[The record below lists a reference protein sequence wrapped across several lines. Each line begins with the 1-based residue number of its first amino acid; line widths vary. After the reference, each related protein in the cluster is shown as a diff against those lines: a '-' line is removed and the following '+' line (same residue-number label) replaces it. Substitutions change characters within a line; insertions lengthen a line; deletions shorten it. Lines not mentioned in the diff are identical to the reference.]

1 MTNLKSDQPL
11 RYRVRRIERR
21 EFMLLLAGAMT
32 VPRTLWAEQ
41 KAAPVIG
48 FLSAT

>member
-1 MTNLKSDQPL
+1 MNNWKTAQPL
-11 RYRVRRIERR
+11 RYRVRRMRRR